1 MQSGACSSMA
11 LWLPSSYSWWRW
23 TRPPICFQRSRP
35 LLPLGMARP
44 HQPSAACA
52 WEGGGCCE
60 PCASVDPRVVRKR
73 NMRTGG
79 PLGGRERSRDR
90 QSSSVFLSPLRW
102 RAHPSRPAPQGP
114 RRSTPPSRL
123 RSRSRSRTSRRL
135 PCSSTRV
142 SARAVHHPCPAE
154 LSTTMLIL
162 FCRAL
167 LGRYSVGPR
176 VGQVRQLRHQLDHVS
191 AVNMPVL
198 FFLLVGAIVSAR
210 GSLFASLNG

>member
-1 MQSGACSSMA
+1 MCVRGSPSRQKKKYADWRSFGGAGEESGPPVLLCLSVA
-11 LWLPSSYSWWRW
+11 PS
-23 TRPPICFQRSRP
+23 
-35 LLPLGMARP
+35 
-44 HQPSAACA
+44 
-52 WEGGGCCE
+52 
-60 PCASVDPRVVRKR
+60 V
-73 NMRTGG
+73 
-79 PLGGRERSRDR
+79 
-90 QSSSVFLSPLRW
+90 W

-142 SARAVHHPCPAE
+142 SARAVHHPCPAK

-176 VGQVRQLRHQLDHVS
+176 IGQVRQLRHHLDHLSVL
-191 AVNMPVL
+191 NMPVR
-198 FFLLVGAIVSAR
+198 FFLLDADWCLQSEDAFTPLGAIVSAR
-210 GSLFASLNG
+210 SPLFASLHG